1 MTTVFIAGSI
11 SIRHLHPKV
20 RERILNIMRQEFEVV
35 VGDAD
40 GADTAIQQFLHAMA
54 YRRVTVF
61 CSGQVPRNNIGQWP
75 VRRIPATQRPGTRAF
90 FTAKDIAM
98 ADVADSGLMIWD
110 AKSTGTLGN
119 VIELLNRQK
128 YSWVFIDPPTQFL
141 AVKCAERIEALL
153 SCMSAAARLQAQR
166 KLGLEHRL
174 PALHVN
180 AKQSNLF
187 TQDVSGALHAA
198 H

>member
-20 RERILNIMRQEFEVV
+20 QERIMNIVRQEFDVV

-40 GADTAIQQFLHAMA
+40 GADKAIQHFLHAMA

-75 VRRIPATQRPGTRAF
+75 VHHIHTTLRPGTRAF

-98 ADVADSGLMIWD
+98 ADIADSGLMIWD

-128 YSWVFIDPPTQFL
+128 YSWVFIAPPSQFL

-153 SCMSAAARLQAQR
+153 SCMSASARLQAQH
-166 KLGLEHRL
+166 KLGLERRL
-174 PALHVN
+174 PALHVTE
-180 AKQSNLF
+180 KQSTLF
-187 TQDVSGALHAA
+187 AQNVSDVLHAA